1 MSIGEIAGLIAAFA
15 FVLLVGAV
23 AIPLFKLGRVLDQ
36 ATQTLKEVTDHTVPI
51 IDEAAETVVSAR
63 SQLDK
68 VDVMTTATAETTQNI
83 SALTSLIAAT
93 IGAPLIKVASFSLA
107 VRGLFGKKKQS

>member
-1 MSIGEIAGLIAAFA
+1 MSVGEIAGLIAAVA
-15 FVLLVGAV
+15 FVLLVGAL
-23 AIPLFKLGRVLDQ
+23 AIPLLKLGRVLDQ
-36 ATQTLKEVTDHTVPI
+36 ATQTLQDLTEHTMPI

-83 SALTSLIAAT
+83 SALTSLVAAT
-93 IGAPLIKVASFSLA
+93 VGAPLIKIASFSMA
-107 VRGLFGKKKQS
+107 VRGLFSKKGN